1 MTRTLNTAEVEQR
14 IRHALSSVAATL
26 TEASVESPVP
36 ARQPRRPSRR
46 WRIGLGIG
54 AVAIPIALAAG
65 AFYKSG
71 PEYVDTI
78 PPGDIIVTGDVD
90 GSRYLLIKQ
99 ERTDNC
105 GQPVTTVELL
115 EEKENLLGSEWNTIG
130 NEYGEMTDCWLDTS
144 RYLADPS
151 LYNNH
156 GTVVGDSFVWLF
168 AVHPTVTTVRITS
181 EDYSRDL
188 TVHEVNGA
196 GHAVF
201 EVPGDLGDYTSELL
215 VNGEAVPGS
224 LESHTVPHQ

>member
-1 MTRTLNTAEVEQR
+1 MTKTLNTAEVEQR
-14 IRHALSSVAATL
+14 IRRALSSVAATL
-26 TEASVESPVP
+26 TEDSVESSTP
-36 ARQPRRPSRR
+36 PRRSRRSSRR

-78 PPGDIIVTGDVD
+78 PPNDIIVAGSVD
-90 GSRYLLIKQ
+90 GSRYLLIQKQ
-99 ERTDNC
+99 RTDNC

-115 EEKENLLGSEWNTIG
+115 EEKENLLGSEWNTVG
-130 NEYGEMTDCWLDTS
+130 NEYGEMTECWLDTS

-151 LYNNH
+151 LHNSG
-156 GTVVGDSFVWLF
+156 GTAVGDSFVWLF
-168 AVHPTVTTVRITS
+168 AVHPSVTAVRITS
-181 EDYSRDL
+181 EDYSQDL
-188 TVHEVNGA
+188 TVHKVNGA

-201 EVPGDLGDYTSELL
+201 EIPEDLREYTSELL
-215 VNGEAVPGS
+215 VDGESVPGS